1 MSMKEKIACALF
13 GQPRHHYK
21 GFKNISKSFNDSK
34 WDVDFFCHS
43 YQADKTEKF
52 YKASPW
58 RPKAG
63 LSKVIE
69 NTKSEL
75 SKLYNPTEIQVDPT
89 YVHSNNSIKDS
100 LIYNTTKHYQ
110 KKPAIY
116 DNMENT
122 WSQIYS
128 RSRVC
133 RLVSESKNNYKLV
146 VITRYDHRRQFTKIL
161 NKDLDFNYIYSAP
174 RNSVENPLISDHLL
188 ITGFEN
194 FVKIF
199 DVYNNL
205 ENIKNNKKLYELA
218 KELNIE
224 FLFNVE
230 QLILLNIV
238 YHFGNLDILKYDK
251 DIPGILM

>member
-1 MSMKEKIACALF
+1 MKEKIACALF

-21 GFKNISKSFNDSK
+21 GFKNISNSFNDSK

-58 RPKAG
+58 RPKAS
-63 LSKVIE
+63 LSTTIE
-69 NTKSEL
+69 NTKLEL
-75 SKLYNPTEIQVDPT
+75 SKLYKPTQIQTDPT

-100 LIYNTTKHYQ
+100 LIYNITKQ
-110 KKPAIY
+110 TRPDLY
-116 DNMENT
+116 DNIGNT
-122 WSQIYS
+122 WSQINS

-133 RLVSESKNNYKLV
+133 KLVSESKNKYKLV
-146 VITRYDHRRQFTKIL
+146 VMTRYDHRRPFTKIL
-161 NKDLDFNYIYSAP
+161 NTDLDLNYIYSAP
-174 RNSVENPLISDHLL
+174 RKDEKRPLISDHLL

-205 ENIKNNKKLYELA
+205 ENIKNNKKLYELST
-218 KELNIE
+218 ELNNP

-230 QLILLNIV
+230 QLILLNIM
-238 YHFGNLDILKYDK
+238 YHFGNLDILKYNK
-251 DIPGILM
+251 DIPGIL